1 MVGWQNRESGA
12 GNDSREEDNP
22 TDPDNERKNHQI
34 AKNGHGGFYY
44 YAPESDFIFS
54 VALNQHWMS
63 TRRSDSTVH
72 ILGVVLA
79 LASGWL
85 QIKVHDLLFTALLVV
100 ASAMV
105 LGAIRPRSSWR
116 WAILFPVLVPLT
128 QLVARVVIVE
138 KSTRAEVYESLLL
151 FLPGIAGAYGGS
163 VLRQTLQRVWSG
175 K

>member
-1 MVGWQNRESGA
+1 
-12 GNDSREEDNP
+12 
-22 TDPDNERKNHQI
+22 
-34 AKNGHGGFYY
+34 
-44 YAPESDFIFS
+44 
-54 VALNQHWMS
+54 MS
-63 TRRSDSTVH
+63 TPRSDSTVH

-128 QLVARVVIVE
+128 QLVARVVLVE